1 MFVRRQPPLL
11 PSPTSSR
18 PKAPAE
24 RRKTIAPGF
33 SLRRCSARLQGK
45 NRATPVAVMA
55 EKILCKRLG
64 IVAEGEDITEAAIS
78 KFADLFRGQLPPIAV
93 SALRALFRLDCD
105 LATAVEDALLAHGG
119 ADALDHDG
127 ASAAV

>member
-1 MFVRRQPPLL
+1 MPV
-11 PSPTSSR
+11 S
-18 PKAPAE
+18 KA
-24 RRKTIAPGF
+24 
-33 SLRRCSARLQGK
+33 K
-45 NRATPVAVMA
+45 NRVTPTAAMA
-55 EKILCKRLG
+55 KKILCKRLG
-64 IVAEGEDITEAAIS
+64 IVATGEDIREMDIS

-127 ASAAV
+127 ASVAA